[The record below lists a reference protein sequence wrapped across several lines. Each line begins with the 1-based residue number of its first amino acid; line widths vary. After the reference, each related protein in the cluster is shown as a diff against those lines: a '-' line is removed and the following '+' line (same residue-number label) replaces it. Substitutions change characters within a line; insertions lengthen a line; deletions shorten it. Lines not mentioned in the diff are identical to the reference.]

1 MGCLTALLSSRRQFP
16 PQARRILGAIG
27 SSLLVFILCFSRT
40 AYRWGLGNVGL
51 EMTVL
56 AIGTCL
62 VIVAASQSGWKA
74 PRLLSPLLDLGQRSY
89 EVYLTHMFVVLA
101 FFGIFVKLGKPMPLV
116 PLLFLVTIIV
126 AALLGDGVAR
136 FYSEPLNRRLR
147 QRWGDGPERLGA
159 ALETQNASAMAQ
171 GRG

>member
-1 MGCLTALLSSRRQFP
+1 
-16 PQARRILGAIG
+16 
-27 SSLLVFILCFSRT
+27 
-40 AYRWGLGNVGL
+40 
-51 EMTVL
+51 
-56 AIGTCL
+56 
-62 VIVAASQSGWKA
+62 
-74 PRLLSPLLDLGQRSY
+74 
-89 EVYLTHMFVVLA
+89 MFVVLA